1 MRIKR
6 YFGFSLILFI
16 MIFSISFASA
26 DEISDIDSNDL
37 SLSVSADVD
46 INENLNDESLNSVDD
61 TVSDE
66 INSNSK
72 EGSSTSDVDLKD
84 DISDSDEIESDEGLT
99 NNGKVPTL
107 RASSDE
113 EILGADHDLYGGSA
127 QQVMNMIQQISGEGG
142 GTLYL
147 HGGTYT
153 GTGTLGDNLAQNQ
166 MLNIANVRVV
176 GGSPD
181 NPNQMARFQPERTD
195 STSLIFRGFRTS
207 ADGAERSWSTSG
219 VNLLNVTFENLNC
232 TGRFFSFNSGSLTD
246 CVFNNLESYQH
257 LFFVIGSYMDSV
269 PLRLTN
275 VNFTNSK
282 QTYVGDL
289 PAGGTDGTGQFG
301 VVFGAEMYGCNFI
314 NTSSATHGGAFCLS
328 DEWVTSACVASK
340 LVNCNFINI
349 TSRWFAVYIHGNYTD
364 TPRFIT
370 EPQVLDNCKFI
381 NCTGEGEYGGALG
394 ISHNNVIINNSE
406 FSHNT
411 GGEGSAIMVGGIRN
425 THDGFLG
432 VNTQGNNITIINC
445 TFNDN
450 VAKTEGQTSSHSTDP
465 VFDTRPTGNAGAVYV
480 YGNHT
485 NIINSTFNNNT
496 AVDACGAAIYI
507 EGQNTTVVG
516 SEFYDHNSQNGTIY
530 LVGNDCEISDSYF
543 HNNNATSTGACIYIE
558 GNNAGISNTTFAN
571 NTAHDGGSIFIV
583 GDHTV
588 IENDTKFIDNNATN
602 GAGVYVNGSNTEIV
616 NSSFINNIAVNGAGA
631 LVNGHDTDVNGSY
644 FEGNNAT
651 NGGGVYIEGD
661 INVLTDNIF
670 FKNNVTNQ
678 GGAVYINGHTS
689 NITNNNFTQNEAVPA
704 SEDEETGLGGAIFVH
719 GDDTSSLNNS
729 FYHNKARN
737 GSAIYTDGL
746 NFKLEN
752 DVFFENQAW
761 SYLLV
766 VTAVP
771 PVSLYN
777 SQDVNITVVHRA
789 GDNIINAIHNTASP
803 DEVHFKNVT
812 YIRSSG
818 QQITTD
824 PNNYVEPVDG
834 VERSQGGTLLY
845 QDDREDLQL
854 IQVKVTHE
862 DGEVFYHNT
871 TLLTNIY
878 GNVNFT
884 LPRSSLRKGLYIV
897 DAEHIEDWNYKFIVN
912 ATTFRILDSMDV
924 SVNKTS
930 DEDEYFQGE
939 IADWEIVVHNV
950 ANGTDAED
958 VTITDFLPDVFNLTS
973 LNYTFYD
980 PAIGAFTNGTLYLNN
995 NTLSYGVYNVS
1006 GGNWIYGNANYNSSS
1021 NTWTYYF
1028 LELDDDTIVYTVFD
1042 EDEFRNRFGNVVME
1056 NSTDVCYANV
1066 SYNIPSET
1074 WYYETITVDG
1084 QEIKYGVFNET
1095 FFTKYFGEDYY
1106 FDDENN
1112 TWVYTRPGID
1122 PETGEPTT
1130 LYTWY
1135 YLDTGYWVID
1145 YEVFSP
1151 ERKTLTQKVSLSINP
1166 DSATNRTN
1174 IALFIKDFDKNDTG
1188 IIDFQTN
1195 CTKAGTYNNIVNVTT
1210 PDFDWDLSNN
1220 EANKTVLVDPLPN
1233 KTVSN
1238 STPYYH
1244 EYVDYNLTIMNTGNQ
1259 TYTHNIIVIDS
1270 LPEGLEY
1277 NETVAIIGATQVGET
1292 IVNGQTIT
1300 WTVTNIPALTNATII
1315 VKVRVNALG
1324 NLTNNMTLI
1333 APSGSNRTVNTTITP
1348 VPYTDISV
1356 EKSVDDDEVFVG
1368 DIVVWTITV
1377 SVANNGS
1384 NATNVTLKD
1393 ILPSEVEFIRSS
1405 LGDYDNN
1412 TGILYIGFMENG
1424 TSVTFTITSR
1434 ARVVANDVTNNVTVN
1449 CTEDEWDYTNN
1460 FDNATIDILP
1470 INNKTANNTTPD
1482 IHEYVDYNLTII
1494 NEGNNV
1500 YTDVLTVIDSLPD
1513 GLVYNNTVGIYGADQ
1528 VGETI
1533 VNGQTITWK
1542 VTNIRANTNATII
1555 VRVRADAFAVLTN
1568 NYTIVGPKG
1577 SNRTVNE
1584 TIVVQPKVDISV
1596 EKTADNE
1603 TYHIGDNVIW
1613 TITVTNANNG
1623 TTANNVTL
1631 SDILPSQVEY
1641 VSSIASIGTYDN
1653 ETGVW
1658 YIGTM
1663 QNGTSQ
1669 TLIITTIA
1677 RVNET
1682 NITNI
1687 ANVSCNESEWDYE
1700 NNIDNATINIVD
1712 TPINKTVSNPT
1723 PDYYEIVEYNL
1734 TVTNIANETYP
1745 QVVTLIDRLPEGVTY
1760 VETVS
1765 TTGLRVISFENSNN
1779 KTLTWT
1785 VTDIQANTEAII
1797 TIRANCTAIGTQ
1809 MNTWEING
1817 PNGFNKT
1824 VNVTI
1829 NVNPKVDISVEK
1841 NADNETYH
1849 IGDNV
1854 IWTITVTNANNGTT
1868 ANNVTLSDILPSQ
1881 VEYVSSIAS
1890 IGTYDNETGVW
1901 YIGTMQ
1907 NGTSQTLIITTIA
1920 RVNETN
1926 ITNIA
1931 NVSCNESEWDY
1942 ENNIDNA
1949 TINIVDTP
1957 INKTVS
1963 NPTPD
1968 YYEIVEYNL
1977 TVTNIAN
1984 ETYPQVVTL
1993 IDRLPE
1999 GVTYVE
2005 TVSTTGLRVISF
2017 ENSNNKTLTWTV
2029 TDIQANTEA
2038 IITIRANCTAIG
2050 TQMNTWEINGPN
2062 GFNKTVNVTINVNP
2076 KVDISVEKNAD
2087 KEEYKVNETVTWTI
2101 TVSNAANGTNATNV
2115 LLKDILPKEVE
2126 FVSYTA
2132 TKGTYDNETGIWT
2145 IGNMANGTSET
2156 LIIIS
2161 TAITPKYN
2169 VVNNATVNCTED
2181 EWDYDNNFDNATISI
2196 IPTLEK
2202 TVNETN
2208 PYYHE
2213 IVEYNLTVINYG
2225 DETYTDNITVI
2236 DTLEDGLEFIET
2248 VNITGADIVIGETK
2262 NGQTITW
2269 VITNISTTNAVITVR
2284 VKANAIGDLE
2294 NNLTIKT
2301 PKGTN
2306 MTVNRTIT
2314 VEPIVDVSVEKT
2326 VDKEEYKVNE
2336 TVTWN
2341 ITVSNAGNGTN
2352 ATNVLLKDILPK
2364 EVEYVSYTATKG
2376 TYDNETGIWTIGN
2389 MANGTSETLIIISTA
2404 ITPKYNVVN
2413 NATVNCTEDEWDYD
2427 NNFDNATISIIPTL
2441 EKTVNETN
2449 PYYHEIV
2456 EYNLTVI
2463 NYGDETYTD
2472 NITVIDTLEDGLE
2485 FIETV
2490 NITGADIVIGETK
2503 NGQTITW
2510 VITNISTTNA
2520 VITVRVKANAIGDLE
2535 NNLTIKTPKGTNMTV
2550 NRTIT
2555 VEPIV
2560 DVATNKTSDREEYFV
2575 DDIAIWTINVSNAA
2589 NGTNATNV
2597 VLKDVFPS
2605 EFVFIDYTATKGT
2618 YDSKTGEWNIGFM
2631 ENGTSVTLVI
2641 RSYAKIVTNLTT
2653 NYVNVTCNE
2662 DDWNLSNNVAN
2673 KSVKVIDI
2681 PDVNKTVNDTTPF
2694 YNETVVYNLTI
2705 INTGD
2710 INYTNNISVIDSLPN
2725 GLEFIE
2731 TVSITGAK
2739 LIKEVI
2745 NGQKITWTI
2754 TDIAAF
2760 SSAVIKVKVRALAIG
2775 ELTNNLTIV
2784 APNGTNK
2791 TVNCTIDPIPLADLA
2806 VTKTN
2811 DHYRIDCLNSTTVI
2825 WTIKVV
2831 NNGPNDAINAIAKD
2845 ILPKG
2850 IIYISDDSN
2859 GKYNPKT
2866 GVWKL
2871 GDLANGSSRT
2881 INIKTKVNATNVI
2894 IDNEVVVSS
2903 ETYDPNE
2910 SNNYDNSSIKVIAI
2924 ADLMLIKDANVTKV
2938 HVGDKFSYIITVINN
2953 GPDTAVNARVYDL
2966 LPKGLELLGF
2976 EASKGDF
2983 DPAAGI
2989 WRIGDMENGEVVTLI
3004 INVKA
3009 LVTGKIINE
3018 AYVESDTFD
3027 NDTSNNKDSATVIVI
3042 KEHNP
3047 PYIIPTGNP
3056 LLIALLSLIA
3066 IVGVTL
3072 RRKV

>member
-1 MRIKR
+1 
-6 YFGFSLILFI
+6 

-113 EILGADHDLYGGSA
+113 EILGAMDHELHGGTASD
-127 QQVMNMIQQISGEGG
+127 VMNWIQQISDNGG

-147 HGGTYT
+147 NGGTYT
-153 GTGTLGDNLAQNQ
+153 GQATMGGNLGRNQ
-166 MLNIANVRVV
+166 MINITNVRVV

-181 NPNQMARFQPERTD
+181 NPNQIATFQPDSRA
-195 STSLIFRGFRTS
+195 STSLTFRGYSQNGRYFS
-207 ADGAERSWSTSG
+207 DSG
-219 VNLLNVTFENLNC
+219 VNLVNVTFENLNC
-232 TGRFFSFNSGSLTD
+232 TGRFFSFASGSLTN

-257 LFFVIGSYMDSV
+257 LFFVIGSYMDEV
-269 PLRLTN
+269 PIRLTN
-275 VNFTNSK
+275 CNFTNSK

-289 PAGGTDGTGQFG
+289 PEGGTDGTGQFG

-328 DEWVTSACVASK
+328 DEWESSACVASK
-340 LVNCNFINI
+340 LIDCNFINI
-349 TSRWFAVYIHGNYTD
+349 TSRWFAVYIHGNYTN

-370 EPQVLDNCKFI
+370 EPQVLNNCKFI

-752 DVFFENQAW
+752 DIFFENQAW

-1393 ILPSEVEFIRSS
+1393 ILPSEVEFISSS
-1405 LGDYDNN
+1405 LDDYDNN

-1603 TYHIGDNVIW
+1603 TYHIGDNVTW
-1613 TITVTNANNG
+1613 TIIVRNANNG
-1623 TTANNVTL
+1623 TAANNVTL
-1631 SDILPSQVEY
+1631 VDILPSQVEY
-1641 VSSIASIGTYDN
+1641 VSSTATIGTYNN
-1653 ETGVW
+1653 ETGIW

-1669 TLIITTIA
+1669 TLVITTIA

-1687 ANVSCNESEWDYE
+1687 AEVSCNETEWDYE

-1712 TPINKTVSNPT
+1712 TYINKTVSNPT
-1723 PDYYEIVEYNL
+1723 PDIYEIIEYNL
-1734 TVTNIANETYP
+1734 TVTNIANETYT
-1745 QVVTLIDRLPEGVTY
+1745 QVVTLTDSLPEGVTY

-1765 TTGLRVISFENSNN
+1765 ITGLRVINFENINN
-1779 KTLTWT
+1779 KTLIWT
-1785 VTDIQANTEAII
+1785 VTDIPANTEAII
-1797 TIRANCTAIGTQ
+1797 TIKANCTAIGTQ
-1809 MNTWEING
+1809 TNNWTING

-1824 VNVTI
+1824 VNRTI
-1829 NVNPKVDISVEK
+1829 NVQPK
-1841 NADNETYH
+1841 
-1849 IGDNV
+1849 
-1854 IWTITVTNANNGTT
+1854 
-1868 ANNVTLSDILPSQ
+1868 
-1881 VEYVSSIAS
+1881 
-1890 IGTYDNETGVW
+1890 
-1901 YIGTMQ
+1901 
-1907 NGTSQTLIITTIA
+1907 
-1920 RVNETN
+1920 
-1926 ITNIA
+1926 
-1931 NVSCNESEWDY
+1931 
-1942 ENNIDNA
+1942 
-1949 TINIVDTP
+1949 
-1957 INKTVS
+1957 
-1963 NPTPD
+1963 
-1968 YYEIVEYNL
+1968 
-1977 TVTNIAN
+1977 
-1984 ETYPQVVTL
+1984 
-1993 IDRLPE
+1993 
-1999 GVTYVE
+1999 
-2005 TVSTTGLRVISF
+2005 
-2017 ENSNNKTLTWTV
+2017 
-2029 TDIQANTEA
+2029 
-2038 IITIRANCTAIG
+2038 
-2050 TQMNTWEINGPN
+2050 
-2062 GFNKTVNVTINVNP
+2062 
-2076 KVDISVEKNAD
+2076 
-2087 KEEYKVNETVTWTI
+2087 
-2101 TVSNAANGTNATNV
+2101 
-2115 LLKDILPKEVE
+2115 
-2126 FVSYTA
+2126 
-2132 TKGTYDNETGIWT
+2132 
-2145 IGNMANGTSET
+2145 
-2156 LIIIS
+2156 
-2161 TAITPKYN
+2161 
-2169 VVNNATVNCTED
+2169 
-2181 EWDYDNNFDNATISI
+2181 
-2196 IPTLEK
+2196 
-2202 TVNETN
+2202 
-2208 PYYHE
+2208 
-2213 IVEYNLTVINYG
+2213 
-2225 DETYTDNITVI
+2225 
-2236 DTLEDGLEFIET
+2236 
-2248 VNITGADIVIGETK
+2248 
-2262 NGQTITW
+2262 
-2269 VITNISTTNAVITVR
+2269 
-2284 VKANAIGDLE
+2284 
-2294 NNLTIKT
+2294 
-2301 PKGTN
+2301 
-2306 MTVNRTIT
+2306 
-2314 VEPIVDVSVEKT
+2314 VDVSVEKT

-2389 MANGTSETLIIISTA
+2389 LENGTSETLIIISTA
-2404 ITPKYNVVN
+2404 RTPKYNIVN
-2413 NATVNCTEDEWDYD
+2413 NATVNCTENEWDYD

-2485 FIETV
+2485 FLETV

-3042 KEHNP
+3042 KEHKP

-3056 LLIALLSLIA
+3056 LLIAILSLIA